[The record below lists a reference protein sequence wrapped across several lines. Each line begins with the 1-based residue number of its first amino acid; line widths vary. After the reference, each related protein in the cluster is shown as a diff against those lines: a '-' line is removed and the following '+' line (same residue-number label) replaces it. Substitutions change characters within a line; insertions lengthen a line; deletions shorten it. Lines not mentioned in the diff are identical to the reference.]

1 MLRTETQLYGPAWV
15 VTAPHSSLAKVPPTT
30 GESLSPARGK
40 VFVQAVMWIT
50 REKSRRQAN
59 NFVGQIIASLNS
71 LLSALLFLWERGKS
85 FKVCSS

>member
-1 MLRTETQLYGPAWV
+1 MTTETQLYGPAWV
-15 VTAPHSSLAKVPPTT
+15 VTTPHSSLVKVPPAA

-50 REKSRRQAN
+50 REESRRQTN
-59 NFVGQIIASLNS
+59 NFIGQIIASLNS